1 MGKVFWGWVCWFIF
15 LFIVD
20 FTIPFQDF
28 IPFHA
33 LKGIG
38 KVSGSFLFWIIWMAI
53 AIVSM
58 FAIFLRWREKG
69 TKA

>member
-1 MGKVFWGWVCWFIF
+1 MGKVFWGWVCWFIS

-20 FTIPFQDF
+20 FTIPF
-28 IPFHA
+28 HM
-33 LKGIG
+33 LKDVG